1 MCSCAFSSCI
11 ELPRF
16 SFANC
21 HLQSM
26 PIRLSFA
33 NCHLRSMTEEAL
45 LQSSLEQLR
54 SVVTAMHLLSA
65 AFLLVALLQS
75 GRAER
80 PRSSSRILALMVA
93 LLQSALCFLYPAIA
107 ALTGRVVLD
116 CRLLMARLLLQS
128 GFFCSKVP
136 NAFETIGPAVVAC
149 MNRWQPAALG
159 YTVHAIMVAAGA
171 LHVSSAIQVA
181 SWTLLHLRRYPR
193 EVQR

>member
-1 MCSCAFSSCI
+1 MNIHSSRCSCAFSSCI
-11 ELPRF
+11 ELPRL

-80 PRSSSRILALMVA
+80 PSSSSRILALRWPCYRA
-93 LLQSALCFLYPAIA
+93 RCASYTLPLLP
-107 ALTGRVVLD
+107 
-116 CRLLMARLLLQS
+116 LLAGS
-128 GFFCSKVP
+128 C
-136 NAFETIGPAVVAC
+136 
-149 MNRWQPAALG
+149 W
-159 YTVHAIMVAAGA
+159 TVDFSWRDSCYRAG
-171 LHVSSAIQVA
+171 SSAA
-181 SWTLLHLRRYPR
+181 KYPTHLK
-193 EVQR
+193 Q